1 MALIKT
7 DTSGL
12 TVQRYSQLFRKMMLD
27 HQIQKLEVWK
37 DAEKFELPQNAG
49 TSTLRMFKRAAADV
63 TNVQTLTEGTAI
75 STFNNT
81 TVTNIDVALVQYA
94 DAARISDT
102 RRLTDFLDQA
112 KLEVERMGEEAAI
125 HLDSQIR
132 DAIVNQVTDLPV
144 QIYGQGLASFNA
156 LRAASVSAGAIVAK
170 DLTRAAT
177 QLKINRAP
185 TFADGC
191 YHAHLAPEQVYDLF
205 NDDDWREKSV
215 RDSSDRIEKGY
226 IGTYFGVKVY
236 ENTNPFKEQTA
247 ADRNEDAAR
256 VAWTSGVPVYNAIIL
271 GKQAVGTVKLAGTSG
286 PMDLQFMIVN
296 KPDSAN
302 PLNQYTTIGWK
313 AWYASKLL
321 DSNWAVALRTKTTYA

>member
-27 HQIQKLEVWK
+27 HQIEKLELWK

-49 TSTLRMFKRAAADV
+49 TSTLRMFKRAAADSS
-63 TNVQTLTEGTAI
+63 NVQTLTEGTAI

-81 TVTNIDVALVQYA
+81 TVSNIDVALTQYA

-125 HLDSQIR
+125 HLDTQVR
-132 DAIVNQVTDLPV
+132 DAIVNQVTDIPTQL
-144 QIYGQGLASFNA
+144 YAQGLTSYNN
-156 LRAASVSAGAIVAK
+156 LVAASVSAGAITAK

-185 TFADGC
+185 TFSDGC
-191 YHAHLAPEQVYDLF
+191 YHAHLSPEQIYDLF
-205 NDDDWREKSV
+205 DDSDWREHAI
-215 RDSSDRIEKGY
+215 RDGSDRVAKGY
-226 IGTYFGVKVY
+226 IGRYFNVKVY
-236 ENTNPFKEQTA
+236 ENTNPFKESNA
-247 ADRNEDAAR
+247 NRAEDAAR
-256 VAWTSGVPVYNAIIL
+256 VAWSSGVAIYNAVVM
-271 GKQAVGTVKLAGTSG
+271 GKQAVGTVKLGGTSG
-286 PMDLQFMIVN
+286 PMDLNFIIVN

-302 PLNQYTTIGWK
+302 PLNQYITIGWK